1 MQRLRAE
8 KGPPTNITLPLLPRS
23 DDSVQPLSGWTQML
37 RALRQFGLARTVAG
51 TYSFKSSPVSRT
63 IRVSAVVGSY
73 EFADCNLRLLYR
85 ELEVLIRLDSLRH
98 SACPTPGR

>member
-8 KGPPTNITLPLLPRS
+8 KGPPTDITLPLLPRS
-23 DDSVQPLSGWTQML
+23 DDSVQLLSSWTQML
-37 RALRQFGLARTVAG
+37 RALWQFGFARTGAR

-63 IRVSAVVGSY
+63 IRVSAVVGWC

-85 ELEVLIRLDSLRH
+85 ELEVII
-98 SACPTPGR
+98 